1 MRSATD
7 GSTVM
12 VRMDDGEDLL
22 ESLRKAAWDQ
32 GVSSGYVVFGIG
44 QLKEF
49 ELGYFDG
56 RQYHRKTFPEA
67 HELVGLHGTIT
78 LDSDPPMHIHAA
90 VSGRDFVLKGGHV
103 FKATVATVGE
113 ICIQKLSR
121 IQMTRETDGRDGLKK
136 LGLG

>member
-7 GSTVM
+7 GSSVM
-12 VRMDDGEDLL
+12 ARLDDGEDLL
-22 ESLRKAAWDQ
+22 ESLKKIAWDH
-32 GVSSGYVVFGIG
+32 GAYSGCVVFGIG
-44 QLKEF
+44 QLKDF

-56 RQYHRKTFPEA
+56 REYQRRTFAEA

-78 LDSDPPMHIHAA
+78 LNSDPPLHIHAA

-113 ICIQKLSR
+113 VWIQKLPR
-121 IQMTRETDGRDGLKK
+121 IQMTREMDGRDGLRK
-136 LGLG
+136 LALG